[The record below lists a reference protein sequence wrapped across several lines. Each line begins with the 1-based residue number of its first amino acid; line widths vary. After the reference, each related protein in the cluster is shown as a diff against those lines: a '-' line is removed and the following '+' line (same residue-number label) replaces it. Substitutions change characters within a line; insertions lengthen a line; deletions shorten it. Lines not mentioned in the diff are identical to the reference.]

1 MLSAITLIAIATD
14 ADRYSPLALLQKVG
28 PKVKLLGELMPG
40 DARVALFGE
49 LESYQR
55 FVVLADELDDGLS
68 RVPLPNRASHGNEPK
83 SRLTQ
88 SQ

>member
-1 MLSAITLIAIATD
+1 MRWFTLQLSAVHRSLSRRLTF
-14 ADRYSPLALLQKVG
+14 QKVG

-68 RVPLPNRASHGNEPK
+68 QVPLPH
-83 SRLTQ
+83 SR
-88 SQ
+88 